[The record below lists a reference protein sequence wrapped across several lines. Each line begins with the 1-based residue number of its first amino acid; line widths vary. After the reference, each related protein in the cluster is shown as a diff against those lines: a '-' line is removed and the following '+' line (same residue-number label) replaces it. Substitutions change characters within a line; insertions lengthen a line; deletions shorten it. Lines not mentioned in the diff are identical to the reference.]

1 MKDRAVIWV
10 NWGTSQERLL
20 QRSTKSAEAHTNAD
34 FFIISDSDL
43 HLPESVRRIPF
54 QFSSEGFARKAEA
67 LARAIPRGYST
78 YLFLDADTV
87 VLDDI
92 SFGFEQA
99 TRFGIAIAAAPTY
112 LLDEY
117 HRTADILATEKI
129 TRRGQLLFNTGVFFF
144 SHEILESGLFGKW
157 LKLAEVHRLTMRG
170 DQELLTI
177 ALDLRNINPYVL
189 SKSYNTRGRYDLIIG
204 KTRIWHQR
212 SAVPA
217 GINEY
222 EKAYPPRILAR
233 GRITN
238 LRLKDTYGGW
248 FRFLR
253 FNLHSITTPMSAL
266 NLLREI
272 LIPRKWQ

>member
-10 NWGTSQERLL
+10 NWGTSEELML

-34 FFIISDSDL
+34 FFVISDSEL
-43 HLPESVRRIPF
+43 HLPESVKRIPH
-54 QFSSEGFARKAEA
+54 QFSSRGFARKAEA
-67 LARAIPRGYST
+67 LAHAVPGGYST

-99 TRFGIAIAAAPTY
+99 KRFGIAIAAAPTY

-117 HRTADILATEKI
+117 HRTAEILEKEGI
-129 TRRGQLLFNTGVFFF
+129 GAHGQLLFSTGVFFF
-144 SHEILESGLFGKW
+144 SHEILESGLFDAW
-157 LKLAEVHRLTMRG
+157 LKLTEVHQLTMRG
-170 DQELLTI
+170 DQELLTV
-177 ALDLRNINPYVL
+177 ALELRNINPYVL
-189 SKSYNTRGRYDLIIG
+189 SKSYNTRGRYDTIIG
-204 KTRIWHQR
+204 KTRIWHQK
-212 SAVPA
+212 SPVPA
-217 GINEY
+217 EINQY

-233 GRITN
+233 GKIAN

-248 FRFLR
+248 FRYLR
-253 FNLHSITTPMSAL
+253 LNIHSITSPKSAL

-272 LIPRKWQ
+272 LSSRKWQ